1 MSENEVVVTTED
13 PSVVYENDRVPDP
26 WKTLFTN
33 DEWILHDIVVKATY
47 GFLVIAI
54 FAHTLVFIWRPWITA

>member
-1 MSENEVVVTTED
+1 MAQDTVVAGEEITY
-13 PSVVYENDRVPDP
+13 PNDQVPEP
-26 WKTLFTN
+26 YKRLFSN

-54 FAHTLVFIWRPWITA
+54 VAHTLTWLWEPWLIPTAG